1 MGNMDDLSDQKAGPE
16 IALCKK
22 RSTGFLSRN
31 VIKYFMVLLM
41 VVDHVAFC
49 FTDSF
54 PSPSYEIMRFFGR
67 CVAPVFA
74 FFIAEGYMHTS
85 DVKKFRRRIG
95 ILALVSY
102 LPSVFCFIG
111 IEEIKSSPA
120 ELVAQT
126 IIVSFYLA
134 LVALSV
140 WYSEKMKKRTKIILI
155 VLLTLASVITDMP
168 VAGVLAPLFHCVF
181 RDNKK
186 MRYIT
191 VSLSY
196 VAFVAPMIALYG
208 WSTAGILL
216 APLLI
221 IFCYNGKAGK
231 KNAFNKWFFY
241 VFYPLHIVILGILRW
256 YVI

>member
-1 MGNMDDLSDQKAGPE
+1 MGNVDDVSAREPGPE

-22 RSTGFLSRN
+22 NSSGFLDRN
-31 VIKYFMVLLM
+31 VIKYLMVLLM

-49 FTDSF
+49 FMEKI

-74 FFIAEGYMHTS
+74 FFIAEGFMHTS

-95 ILALVSY
+95 ILAIVSY

-111 IEEIKSSPA
+111 FEEIKSSPA

-126 IIVSFYLA
+126 VIVSFYLA

-155 VLLTLASVITDMP
+155 VLLTLASVVTDMP
-168 VAGVLAPLFHCVF
+168 VAGVLAPFFHCVF

-186 MRYIT
+186 KRYIA
-191 VSLSY
+191 VALSY
-196 VAFVAPMIALYG
+196 VAFVAPMIAMQG
-208 WSTAGILL
+208 WSTAGVLL
-216 APLLI
+216 APLLL
-221 IFCYNGKAGK
+221 IFCYNGEGGR

-241 VFYPLHIVILGILRW
+241 VFYPLHILILGILRW

>member
-1 MGNMDDLSDQKAGPE
+1 MGNVDDVSAREPGPE
-16 IALCKK
+16 IALSKK
-22 RSTGFLSRN
+22 IFSGFLNRN
-31 VIKYFMVLLM
+31 VIKYLMVLLM

-49 FTDSF
+49 FMEKI

-74 FFIAEGYMHTS
+74 FFIAEGFMHTS

-111 IEEIKSSPA
+111 FEEIKSSPA

-155 VLLTLASVITDMP
+155 VLLTLASVVTDMP
-168 VAGVLAPLFHCVF
+168 ITGVLAPLFHCVF
-181 RDNKK
+181 KDNKK
-186 MRYIT
+186 MRYLT
-191 VSLSY
+191 VALSY
-196 VAFVAPMIALYG
+196 VPFVAPMIALQG
-208 WSTAGILL
+208 WSTAGVLL
-216 APLLI
+216 APLLL
-221 IFCYNGKAGK
+221 IFCYNGEAGM

-241 VFYPLHIVILGILRW
+241 VFYPLHILILGILRW

>member
-1 MGNMDDLSDQKAGPE
+1 MGNVDDVSAREPGPE

-22 RSTGFLSRN
+22 NSSGFLDRN
-31 VIKYFMVLLM
+31 VIKYLMVLLM

-49 FTDSF
+49 FMEHI
-54 PSPSYEIMRFFGR
+54 PSPSCEIMRFFGR

-74 FFIAEGYMHTS
+74 FFIAEGFMHTS

-95 ILALVSY
+95 ILAIVSY

-126 IIVSFYLA
+126 VIVSFYLA

-155 VLLTLASVITDMP
+155 VLLTLASVVTDMP
-168 VAGVLAPLFHCVF
+168 VAGVLAPFFHCVF

-186 MRYIT
+186 KRYIA
-191 VSLSY
+191 VALSY
-196 VAFVAPMIALYG
+196 VAFVAPMIAMQG
-208 WSTAGILL
+208 WSTAGVLL
-216 APLLI
+216 APLLL
-221 IFCYNGKAGK
+221 IFCYNGEGGT

-241 VFYPLHIVILGILRW
+241 VFYPLHILILGILRW

>member
-1 MGNMDDLSDQKAGPE
+1 MGNVDDVSAREPGPE

-22 RSTGFLSRN
+22 NSSGFLDRN
-31 VIKYFMVLLM
+31 VIKYLMVLLM

-49 FTDSF
+49 FMEKI

-74 FFIAEGYMHTS
+74 FFIAEGSMHTS

-95 ILALVSY
+95 ILAIVSY

-111 IEEIKSSPA
+111 FEEIKSSPA

-126 IIVSFYLA
+126 VIVSFYLA

-140 WYSEKMKKRTKIILI
+140 WYSEKMKKCTKIILI
-155 VLLTLASVITDMP
+155 VLLTLASVVTDMP
-168 VAGVLAPLFHCVF
+168 VAGVLAPFFHCVF

-186 MRYIT
+186 KRYIA
-191 VSLSY
+191 VALSY
-196 VAFVAPMIALYG
+196 VDFVAPMIAMQG
-208 WSTAGILL
+208 WSTAGVLL
-216 APLLI
+216 APLLL
-221 IFCYNGKAGK
+221 IFCYNGEGGT

-241 VFYPLHIVILGILRW
+241 VFYPLHILILGILRW